1 MGWFKEITKEEA
13 KQRYC
18 NYEEVL
24 ICNKERFYWQMTSPG
39 AYSSHAPIEELFHRS
54 IPTGEGEN
62 KFYKPML
69 TVAQKDRQRKLNA
82 KNGWG
87 LTYSMKWNLYNK
99 HKAARKAGDEI
110 CMAEIE
116 YRLTDANFHS
126 LAGKLCSGDYKAAR
140 QEIKESLK

>member
-13 KQRYC
+13 KRRYC
-18 NYEEVL
+18 NHEEVL
-24 ICNKERFYWQMTSPG
+24 ICNKERFYWQMTPSWKYG
-39 AYSSHAPIEELFHRS
+39 SYAPIEELFYRS

-62 KFYKPML
+62 RFYKPLL
-69 TVAQKDRQRKLNA
+69 TEEQKDRQRRLNA

-99 HKAARKAGDEI
+99 HRAARKAGDEVR
-110 CMAEIE
+110 MAEIE

-126 LAGKLCSGDYKAAR
+126 LSGKLCSGDYQAAR